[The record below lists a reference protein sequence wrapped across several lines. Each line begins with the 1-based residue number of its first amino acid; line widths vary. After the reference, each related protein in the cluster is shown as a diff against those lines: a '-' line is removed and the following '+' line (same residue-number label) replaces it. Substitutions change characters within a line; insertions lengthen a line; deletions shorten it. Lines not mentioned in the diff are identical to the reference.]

1 MLTYDQIAEEARAYA
16 NFTTDQL
23 EGLETEALHEQLSLR
38 LVAVEELKASK
49 KAIVGSSND
58 LMKRVSSDVLAINQ
72 EIRRR
77 NANAAR
83 ESRAYRSDLTLD
95 ALSEPVELEPIA

>member
-1 MLTYDQIAEEARAYA
+1 MLTFEQIAEEARAYA
-16 NFTTDQL
+16 NFTAEQL
-23 EGLETEALHEQLSLR
+23 EGMDMEALHEQLSLR
-38 LVAVEELKASK
+38 LVAVEELKSSK

-83 ESRAYRSDLTLD
+83 ERRAYRSDLTLD
-95 ALSEPVELEPIA
+95 ALPEPMELEPIA